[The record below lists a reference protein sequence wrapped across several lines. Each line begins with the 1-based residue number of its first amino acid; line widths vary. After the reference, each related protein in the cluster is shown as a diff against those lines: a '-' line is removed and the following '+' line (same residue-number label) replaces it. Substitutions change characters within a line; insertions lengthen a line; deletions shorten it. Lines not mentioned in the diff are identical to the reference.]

1 MILKHCPTLKILRVI
16 LLILTAGRHSAAAAV
31 TTAATMIA
39 GGTATTGGEERN
51 VVNVGDS
58 ERIHPPF
65 LLTVSVASLFVSA

>member
-1 MILKHCPTLKILRVI
+1 MI
-16 LLILTAGRHSAAAAV
+16 
-31 TTAATMIA
+31 TAATMTA
-39 GGTATTGGEERN
+39 GETATTGGEERN